1 MIIQKLLRKV
11 NDEYEMAERYYSLL
25 STINNLKLT
34 QREVQL
40 IAFTAVRGNISYS
53 SIREDFCKQYNT
65 SSPTINNMISKLK
78 RVKVLVKDGTK
89 VKVNPVIVLD
99 FKKPLVLE
107 IKMEH
112 NGQDIKG
119 DIS

>member
-25 STINNLKLT
+25 STVNDLKLT

-53 SIREDFCKQYNT
+53 SIREDFCNKYKT

-89 VKVNPVIVLD
+89 VKVNPIIILD
-99 FKKPLVLE
+99 FKKPLTLE

-112 NGQDIKG
+112 NGQDVKG
-119 DIS
+119 DID